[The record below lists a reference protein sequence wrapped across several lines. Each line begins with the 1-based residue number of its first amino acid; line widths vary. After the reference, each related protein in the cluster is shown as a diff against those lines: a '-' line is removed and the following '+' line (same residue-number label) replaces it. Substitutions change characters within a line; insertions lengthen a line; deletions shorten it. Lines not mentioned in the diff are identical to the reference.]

1 MPAFVGL
8 GAPYWDAE
16 ARGAIFGPTR
26 GTGPNELARAALE
39 AVCFQTADLVE
50 AMHRD
55 WGSDGEMVMRVPK

>member
-16 ARGAIFGPTR
+16 ARGAIYGITR
-26 GTGPNELARAALE
+26 GTTGAEIARAALE
-39 AVCFQTADLVE
+39 AVCYQTRDLLE

-55 WGSDGEMVMRVPK
+55 WPEAAAPAR